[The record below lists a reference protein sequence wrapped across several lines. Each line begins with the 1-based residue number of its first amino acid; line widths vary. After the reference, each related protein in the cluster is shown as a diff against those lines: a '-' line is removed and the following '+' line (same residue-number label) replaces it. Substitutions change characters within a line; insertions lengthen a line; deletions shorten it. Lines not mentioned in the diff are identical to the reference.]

1 MVCLPLSSD
10 VLFLC
15 FISFKAE
22 EQKLQLVDLVG
33 MGNLLEALVAEDVIS
48 CEERD
53 RIILR
58 IAEKHG
64 FTGYSLSTLAGYGRS
79 KREVMELATH
89 RKTSAPWSIEQD
101 ESYVSLTKIAQTHSE
116 DSPRYA
122 IQSWLRSGN
131 TLAFL
136 NLWEKE
142 NNPDYSKRDRKISVP
157 AIAEKYEAIYIQ
169 KILQAI
175 SEKAGQAIT
184 SLEELYKQFPI
195 YTRAIQ
201 VHRERFY
208 SAENLKLFSFSTSLL
223 GCPICNQMI
232 DPCIIT
238 PENEEESYSKTKI

>member
-1 MVCLPLSSD
+1 MTHELQTYIEAFDFSIIKTKSMIEV
-10 VLFLC
+10 
-15 FISFKAE
+15 IE
-22 EQKLQLVDLVG
+22 E
-33 MGNLLEALVAEDVIS
+33 
-48 CEERD
+48 
-53 RIILR
+53 
-58 IAEKHG
+58 
-64 FTGYSLSTLAGYGRS
+64 
-79 KREVMELATH
+79 H
-89 RKTSAPWSIEQD
+89 RTTAF
-101 ESYVSLTKIAQTHSE
+101 YAFRFGGGLTI
-116 DSPRYA
+116 
-122 IQSWLRSGN
+122 
-131 TLAFL
+131 
-136 NLWEKE
+136 
-142 NNPDYSKRDRKISVP
+142 KRDRKISVP

-232 DPCIIT
+232 NPCIIT

>member
-1 MVCLPLSSD
+1 MIRRP
-10 VLFLC
+10 
-15 FISFKAE
+15 A
-22 EQKLQLVDLVG
+22 VDAVF
-33 MGNLLEALVAEDVIS
+33 AEDVIS

-142 NNPDYSKRDRKISVP
+142 NNPDYGEAGYIELLEKKKTASFSQTPKLWIDRTKAIGMFSKQGKSGGTFAHP
-157 AIAEKYEAIYIQ
+157 MIACEFALWLTPEFKM
-169 KILQAI
+169 L
-175 SEKAGQAIT
+175 
-184 SLEELYKQFPI
+184 L
-195 YTRAIQ
+195 
-201 VHRERFY
+201 
-208 SAENLKLFSFSTSLL
+208 LKLSL
-223 GCPICNQMI
+223 NR
-232 DPCIIT
+232 D
-238 PENEEESYSKTKI
+238 K